1 MKLRFKNREQAG
13 IELADRLSALK
24 LKDAIEKEHA
34 LVLGLPRGG
43 VPIASIVAK
52 TLNLE
57 FNIYISKKIPHPK
70 DEEFAIG
77 AIGEFGEIL
86 VNPSFSSLITKDSIE
101 SIKEKINFYIN
112 KYRKKPLPNLEKKN
126 VILVDDGIATGLS
139 MMAAIKDIQ
148 QFHPKKIL
156 VATGVVAQDTFKKL
170 NKMTTVI
177 ALIISNDPFFSVG
190 MYYED
195 FHQLTDQEVEIILSD
210 EQ

>member
-13 IELADRLSALK
+13 IELAEK
-24 LKDAIEKEHA
+24 LKDEIKKEPAI
-34 LVLGLPRGG
+34 VLGLPRGG

-57 FNIYISKKIPHPK
+57 FNIYISKKIPHPQ

-86 VNPSFSSLITKDSIE
+86 VNPSFSSLITKATIE
-101 SIKEKINFYIN
+101 NIKGKINFYIN
-112 KYRKKPLPNLEKKN
+112 KYRKKPLPNLESKI

-148 QFHPKKIL
+148 QFHPKKII
-156 VATGVVAQDTFKKL
+156 VATGVVAQDTFKIL
-170 NKMTTVI
+170 NKMATVI

-195 FHQLTDQEVEIILSD
+195 FHQLTDQEVERILSD

>member
-1 MKLRFKNREQAG
+1 MKLHFKNREQVG
-13 IELADRLSALK
+13 IELAEK
-24 LKDAIEKEHA
+24 LKDMVKGEPAV
-34 LVLGLPRGG
+34 VLGLPRGG
-43 VPIASIVAK
+43 VPIASIIAK

-57 FNIYISKKIPHPK
+57 FNIYVSKKIPHPQ

-77 AIGEFGEIL
+77 AIGEFGEVS
-86 VNPSFSSLITKDSIE
+86 VNPFFPNVITKSSIE
-101 SIKEKINFYIN
+101 NIKNKINSYIN
-112 KYRKKPLPNLEKKN
+112 KYRKKPLPSLESKI
-126 VILVDDGIATGLS
+126 VILADDGIATGLS

-156 VATGVVAQDTFKKL
+156 AATGVAAQDTFEKL
-170 NKMTTVI
+170 NKMTTVV

-195 FHQLTDQEVEIILSD
+195 FHQLTDQEVERILSD

>member
-13 IELADRLSALK
+13 IELAEK
-24 LKDAIEKEHA
+24 LKDAIKKETA
-34 LVLGLPRGG
+34 IVLGLPRGG

-57 FNIYISKKIPHPK
+57 FNIYISKKIPHPQ

-86 VNPSFSSLITKDSIE
+86 VNPSFLSLITKATIE
-101 SIKEKINFYIN
+101 NIKGKINFYIN
-112 KYRKKPLPNLEKKN
+112 KYRKKPLPNLESKI

-195 FHQLTDQEVEIILSD
+195 FHQLTDQEVERILSD

>member
-1 MKLRFKNREQAG
+1 MKLRFKNREQVG
-13 IELADRLSALK
+13 IELAEK
-24 LKDAIEKEHA
+24 LKDAIKKETA
-34 LVLGLPRGG
+34 IVLGLPRGG

-57 FNIYISKKIPHPK
+57 FNIYISKKIPHPQ

-86 VNPSFSSLITKDSIE
+86 VNPSFSSLITKATIE
-101 SIKEKINFYIN
+101 NIKGKINFYIN
-112 KYRKKPLPNLEKKN
+112 KYRKKPLPNLESKI

-156 VATGVVAQDTFKKL
+156 VATGIVAQDTFKKL

-195 FHQLTDQEVEIILSD
+195 FHQLTDQEVERILSD

>member
-13 IELADRLSALK
+13 IELAEK
-24 LKDAIEKEHA
+24 LKDEIKKEPAI
-34 LVLGLPRGG
+34 VLGLPRGG
-43 VPIASIVAK
+43 VPIALIVAK

-57 FNIYISKKIPHPK
+57 FNIYISKKIPHPQDK
-70 DEEFAIG
+70 EFAIG

-86 VNPSFSSLITKDSIE
+86 VNPSFSSLITKATIE
-101 SIKEKINFYIN
+101 NIKGKINFYIN
-112 KYRKKPLPNLEKKN
+112 KYRKKPLPNLESKI

-156 VATGVVAQDTFKKL
+156 VATGIVAQDTFKKL

-195 FHQLTDQEVEIILSD
+195 FHQLTDQEVERILSD

>member
-13 IELADRLSALK
+13 IELAEK
-24 LKDAIEKEHA
+24 LKDAIKKETA
-34 LVLGLPRGG
+34 IVLGLPRGG

-57 FNIYISKKIPHPK
+57 FNIYISKKIPHPQ

-86 VNPSFSSLITKDSIE
+86 VNPSFSSLITKATIE
-101 SIKEKINFYIN
+101 NIKGKINFYIN
-112 KYRKKPLPNLEKKN
+112 KYRKKPLPNLESKI

-156 VATGVVAQDTFKKL
+156 VATGIVAQDTFKKL

-195 FHQLTDQEVEIILSD
+195 FHQLTDQEVERILSD

>member
-13 IELADRLSALK
+13 IELAEK
-24 LKDAIEKEHA
+24 LKDEIKKEPAI
-34 LVLGLPRGG
+34 VLGLPRGG
-43 VPIASIVAK
+43 VPIALIVAK

-57 FNIYISKKIPHPK
+57 FNIYISKKIPHPQ

-86 VNPSFSSLITKDSIE
+86 VNPSFSSLITKATIE
-101 SIKEKINFYIN
+101 NIKGKINFYIN
-112 KYRKKPLPNLEKKN
+112 KYRKKPLPNLESKI

-148 QFHPKKIL
+148 QFHPKKII
-156 VATGVVAQDTFKKL
+156 VATGVVAQDTFKIL
-170 NKMTTVI
+170 NKMATVI

-195 FHQLTDQEVEIILSD
+195 FHQLTDQEVERILSD

>member
-13 IELADRLSALK
+13 IELAEK
-24 LKDAIEKEHA
+24 LKDEIKKEPAI
-34 LVLGLPRGG
+34 VLGLPRGG

-57 FNIYISKKIPHPK
+57 FNIYISKKIPHPQ

-86 VNPSFSSLITKDSIE
+86 VNPSFSSLITKATIE
-101 SIKEKINFYIN
+101 NIKGKINFYIN
-112 KYRKKPLPNLEKKN
+112 KYRKKPLPNLESKI

-148 QFHPKKIL
+148 QFHPKKII
-156 VATGVVAQDTFKKL
+156 VATGVVVQDTFKIL
-170 NKMTTVI
+170 NKMATVI

-195 FHQLTDQEVEIILSD
+195 FHQLTDQEVERILSD

>member
-13 IELADRLSALK
+13 IELAEK
-24 LKDAIEKEHA
+24 LKDEIKKEPAI
-34 LVLGLPRGG
+34 VLGLPRGG

-57 FNIYISKKIPHPK
+57 FNIYISKKIPHPQ

-86 VNPSFSSLITKDSIE
+86 VNPSFSSLITKATIE
-101 SIKEKINFYIN
+101 NIKSKINFYIN
-112 KYRKKPLPNLEKKN
+112 KYRKKPLPNLESKI

-148 QFHPKKIL
+148 QFHPKKII
-156 VATGVVAQDTFKKL
+156 VATGVVAQDTFKIL
-170 NKMTTVI
+170 NKMATVI

-195 FHQLTDQEVEIILSD
+195 FHQLTDQEVERILSD

>member
-13 IELADRLSALK
+13 IELAEK
-24 LKDAIEKEHA
+24 LKDAIKKETA
-34 LVLGLPRGG
+34 IVLGLPRGG
-43 VPIASIVAK
+43 VPIALIVAK

-57 FNIYISKKIPHPK
+57 FNIYISKKIPHPQ

-86 VNPSFSSLITKDSIE
+86 VNPSFSSLITKATIE
-101 SIKEKINFYIN
+101 NIKGKINFYIN
-112 KYRKKPLPNLEKKN
+112 KYRKKPLPNLESKI

-148 QFHPKKIL
+148 QFHPKKII
-156 VATGVVAQDTFKKL
+156 VATGVVAQDTFKIL
-170 NKMTTVI
+170 NKMATVI

-195 FHQLTDQEVEIILSD
+195 FHQLTDQEVERILSD

>member
-13 IELADRLSALK
+13 IELAEK
-24 LKDAIEKEHA
+24 LKDAIKKETA
-34 LVLGLPRGG
+34 IVLGLPRGG
-43 VPIASIVAK
+43 VPIALIVAK

-57 FNIYISKKIPHPK
+57 FNIYISKKIPHPQ

-86 VNPSFSSLITKDSIE
+86 VNPSFSSLITKATIE
-101 SIKEKINFYIN
+101 NIKGKINFYIN
-112 KYRKKPLPNLEKKN
+112 KYRKKPLPNLESKI

-148 QFHPKKIL
+148 QFHPKKII
-156 VATGVVAQDTFKKL
+156 VATGVVVQDTFKIL
-170 NKMTTVI
+170 NKMATVI

-195 FHQLTDQEVEIILSD
+195 FHQLTDQEVERILSD

>member
-13 IELADRLSALK
+13 IELAEK
-24 LKDAIEKEHA
+24 LKDAIKKEPA
-34 LVLGLPRGG
+34 VVLGLPRGG

-57 FNIYISKKIPHPK
+57 FNIYISKKIPHPQ

-86 VNPSFSSLITKDSIE
+86 VNPSFSSLITKATIDN
-101 SIKEKINFYIN
+101 IKDKTNFYIN
-112 KYRKKPLPNLEKKN
+112 KYRKKPLPNLESKI

-139 MMAAIKDIQ
+139 MTAAIKECTTISSQ
-148 QFHPKKIL
+148 KII
-156 VATGVVAQDTFKKL
+156 VATGVIAQDTFKKL
-170 NKMTTVI
+170 NEIATVI

-195 FHQLTDQEVEIILSD
+195 FHQLTDQEVERILSD

>member
-13 IELADRLSALK
+13 IELAEK
-24 LKDAIEKEHA
+24 LKDAIKKEPA
-34 LVLGLPRGG
+34 IVLGLPRGG

-57 FNIYISKKIPHPK
+57 FNIYISKKIPHPQ

-86 VNPSFSSLITKDSIE
+86 VNPSFSSLITKATIE
-101 SIKEKINFYIN
+101 NIKGKINFYIN
-112 KYRKKPLPNLEKKN
+112 KYRKKPLPNLESKI

-195 FHQLTDQEVEIILSD
+195 FHQLTDQEVERILSD

>member
-13 IELADRLSALK
+13 IELAEK
-24 LKDAIEKEHA
+24 LKDAIKKETA
-34 LVLGLPRGG
+34 IVLGLPRGG

-57 FNIYISKKIPHPK
+57 FNIYISKKIPHPQ

-86 VNPSFSSLITKDSIE
+86 VNPSFSSLITKATIE
-101 SIKEKINFYIN
+101 NIKGKINFYIN
-112 KYRKKPLPNLEKKN
+112 KYRKKPLPNLESKI

-195 FHQLTDQEVEIILSD
+195 FHQLTDQEVERILSD

>member
-13 IELADRLSALK
+13 IELAEK
-24 LKDAIEKEHA
+24 LKDEIKKEPAI
-34 LVLGLPRGG
+34 VLGLPRGG
-43 VPIASIVAK
+43 VPIALIVAK

-57 FNIYISKKIPHPK
+57 FNIYISKKIPHPQ

-86 VNPSFSSLITKDSIE
+86 VNPSFSSLITKATIE
-101 SIKEKINFYIN
+101 NIKGKINFYIN
-112 KYRKKPLPNLEKKN
+112 KYRKKPLPNLESKI

-148 QFHPKKIL
+148 QFHPKKII

-195 FHQLTDQEVEIILSD
+195 FHQLTDQEVERILSD